1 LVDALAAPRLT
12 AVRLV
17 SVASQ
22 EPQVAPA
29 SSALLGLRALRVP
42 QPVSQITAERR
53 GAVAAPA
60 PALQALPGVQMVQA
74 LGYHSPMA
82 SRSRT
87 RAAAAGKS
95 GAAPQG
101 RRALGGLAAKRP
113 AQPQKAVPLRAA
125 EEPAVVPRDAASP
138 VLGAVVVAASPETG
152 LQASERSRS

>member
-1 LVDALAAPRLT
+1 LADALEPPPRLT
-12 AVRLV
+12 AARLV
-17 SVASQ
+17 SAASQ

-29 SSALLGLRALRVP
+29 SSALLALRVP
-42 QPVSQITAERR
+42 QPVSQMTAERR

-74 LGYHSPMA
+74 VGYHSPMA

-101 RRALGGLAAKRP
+101 RRALGGLAAKRR
-113 AQPQKAVPLRAA
+113 AQPQKAAPLRAA

-138 VLGAVVVAASPETG
+138 ALGAVVAAASPETG